1 MRLPR
6 LRVSTWTPGLQT
18 RLVAGTLGLVVLLLI
33 GVGVF
38 QYVALRAS
46 LLQHLSDSLH
56 RQAHYAI
63 AGRGRPSSAT
73 SDPAALA
80 RDASSPDVRAGV
92 VGNGTD
98 LLSLGP
104 AGPGNLA
111 WIPPSAAAI
120 ERATGTDA
128 VPDYWLLGSGGD
140 SLLVVAV
147 PLGPDAGTSQTLVLE
162 GSLQPTDAVLRGDL
176 FIYAAGSA
184 LAVLLGAV
192 LSLFMTGR
200 ALKRLHR
207 VAVTAAAVADGDLGR
222 RAAIAGTDEVAALG
236 AVFDDMVGKLQAEMS
251 RQQASETAMR
261 RFLADASHELRTP
274 IALIRGNL
282 DILRRGAAADP
293 ADRALSMD
301 DMHRAAVRM
310 SRLVDDLLALAR
322 IEQGDRPQVADLDV
336 RSILQEAARSGR
348 QIAKGRRIKVEV
360 PTPIRVAA
368 DPDALSRVLQN
379 LIDNAIKYA
388 PAPSPITLIARA
400 GAAGTV
406 QIEVVDQGPGI
417 ATEDQGRIFDRF
429 YRGQQRAST
438 AGGTGLGL
446 AISAALIESQGGNLA
461 VRSNPGKG
469 STFVLTLPSPESRA
483 GRARTGRQFEPIEA
497 QAGVSGR

>member
-1 MRLPR
+1 M
-6 LRVSTWTPGLQT
+6 
-18 RLVAGTLGLVVLLLI
+18 AGTLGLVVLLLI

-46 LLQHLSDSLH
+46 LLQHLSDSL
-56 RQAHYAI
+56 RSQAHYAI

-92 VGNGTD
+92 VGYGTD
-98 LLSLGP
+98 LLALGP

-111 WIPPSAAAI
+111 WIPPSSAAI
-120 ERATGTDA
+120 QRASSKDA
-128 VPDYWLLGSGGD
+128 VPDYWLLGSGGE

-147 PLGPDAGTSQTLVLE
+147 PLGPGAGTSQSLVLE
-162 GSLQPTDAVLRGDL
+162 GSLQPTDAILRGDL
-176 FIYAAGSA
+176 LIYAAGSS

-200 ALKRLHR
+200 ALERLHR
-207 VAVTAAAVADGDLGR
+207 VAVTAAAVAEGDLGR
-222 RAAIAGTDEVAALG
+222 RAAIQGTDEVAALG
-236 AVFDDMVGKLQAEMS
+236 AIFDEMVGKLQAEMS

-282 DILRRGAAADP
+282 DILRRGAASDA
-293 ADRALSMD
+293 AEHALSMD

-322 IEQGDRPQVADLDV
+322 IEQGDRPEVADLNV
-336 RSILQEAARSGR
+336 RSILHEAARSGR
-348 QIAKGRRIKVEV
+348 QIAKGRRISVEA
-360 PTPIRVAA
+360 PTGMRVAA

-388 PAPSPITLIARA
+388 PPPSPITLSAHA

-406 QIEVVDQGPGI
+406 QIEVIDQGPGI

-429 YRGQQRAST
+429 YRGQQQAST
-438 AGGTGLGL
+438 ADGTGLGL
-446 AISAALIESQGGNLA
+446 AISTALVESQGGTLA

-469 STFVLTLPSPESRA
+469 STFVLTLRSPESVA
-483 GRARTGRQFEPIEA
+483 YRARTGGQSEPIET
-497 QAGVSGR
+497 QVSPVPDHS